1 MKIIIENNINELIK
15 KEKIL
20 NNNEII
26 LKLMIFLIFMTF
38 IRTDMQIENSR
49 NENQNTN
56 INQNISNYINI
67 AVNLDNKYIYPCITF
82 LTSLLSN
89 RANSTFYIIH
99 MLTQSDLNYDSYLK
113 VNSVIKKFGKKYIQM
128 SLFMIWV
135 INSIVRLEVVIYQK
149 LLIIE

>member
-26 LKLMIFLIFMTF
+26 LKLMIFLIFMAF
-38 IRTDMQIENSR
+38 IRTDIQIENSR

-113 VNSVIKKFGKKYIQM
+113 VNSVIKK
-128 SLFMIWV
+128 
-135 INSIVRLEVVIYQK
+135 E
-149 LLIIE
+149 